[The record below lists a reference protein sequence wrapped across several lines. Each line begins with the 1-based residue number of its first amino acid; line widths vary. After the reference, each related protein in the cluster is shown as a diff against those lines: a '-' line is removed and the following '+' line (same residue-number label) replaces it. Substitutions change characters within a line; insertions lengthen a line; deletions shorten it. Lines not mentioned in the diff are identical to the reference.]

1 MKKACIISIGNEL
14 LNGRTLDTNAH
25 WLSTQLLE
33 LGIPTQEVWV
43 VGDDIHHIVS
53 CFKQACEVGNIILVT
68 GGLGPTDDDLTRQA
82 LAKFLGVELEF
93 KQDLYDGIKAF
104 FEARKVD
111 MAPINAVQAYIPKGI
126 KAIANPIGTA
136 PGMHASFGD
145 KELFSVPGVPVEM
158 KSMYQDYIRPVLAS
172 QKSGPIVLTERIHCY
187 GAGESTIAQ
196 QLGNRMKRGR
206 NPLLNC
212 TVSGGDITLHVV
224 ATADDF
230 STAKTM
236 IEQQKKEIVSIL
248 GPLVYSTEDETLPE
262 VVGKLLRRQKMT
274 LVTAESCTGG
284 LIGKLVTDT
293 AGSSEYYLGGWITYS
308 NEAKMRDLGV
318 PKELLDTY
326 GAVSEPVARAMAL
339 GAQARACADTAIGI
353 SGIAGPTGGTN
364 QKPVGLV
371 YIAIAAGHDVQV
383 REFRFA
389 PLSREIIRQRAALTA
404 LNLLRLKLGV

>member
-33 LGIPTQEVWV
+33 LGIPTEEVWV
-43 VGDDIHHIVS
+43 VGDDIDHIVS
-53 CFKQACEVGNIILVT
+53 CFRQASEVGTIILVT

-93 KQDLYDGIKAF
+93 KQDLYDGLKAF
-104 FEARKVD
+104 FEGRKVA
-111 MAPINAVQAYIPKGI
+111 MASINAVQAYIPKGT
-126 KAIANPIGTA
+126 KVIANPIGTA
-136 PGMHASFGD
+136 PGMHASFNGKD
-145 KELFSVPGVPVEM
+145 LFSVPGVPVEM
-158 KSMYQDYIRPVLAS
+158 KSMYQEYIYPVLAS
-172 QKSGPIVLTERIHCY
+172 QKSGPVVLTERIHCY

-196 QLGNRMKRGR
+196 QLGNRMKRGQ

-230 STAKTM
+230 SHAKSM
-236 IEQQKKEIVSIL
+236 IEQQKQEIVSIL

-262 VVGKLLRRQKMT
+262 VIGKLLRKRKMT
-274 LVTAESCTGG
+274 LATAESCTGG
-284 LIGKLVTDT
+284 LIGKLLTDA
-293 AGSSEYYLGGWITYS
+293 AGSSDYYLGGWITYS
-308 NEAKMRDLGV
+308 NESKMRDLGV
-318 PKELLDTY
+318 SKELLETY
-326 GAVSEPVARAMAL
+326 GAVSEQAAQAMAL
-339 GAQARACADTAIGI
+339 GAQSKASSDAAIGI
-353 SGIAGPTGGTN
+353 SGIAGPGGATD

-371 YIAIAAGHDVQV
+371 YIAVAAGQDIQV

-389 PLSREIIRQRAALTA
+389 PLSREMIRQRAALSA
-404 LNLLRLKLGV
+404 LNMRRLKLGV